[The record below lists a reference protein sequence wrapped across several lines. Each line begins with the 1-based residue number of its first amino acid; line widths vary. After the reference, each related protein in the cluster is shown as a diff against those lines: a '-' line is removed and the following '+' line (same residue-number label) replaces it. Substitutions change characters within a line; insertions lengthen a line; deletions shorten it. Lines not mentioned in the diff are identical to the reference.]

1 MSDEVYLPSPEDI
14 AAATALIRQGWSVDE
29 HIARR
34 DKSPKL
40 LDCDFKA
47 IEARAKAE
55 RQRLLAIGRNRV

>member
-1 MSDEVYLPSPEDI
+1 MSDESYLPSPQDI
-14 AAATALIRQGWSVDE
+14 EQATALIRQGWSIDE

-47 IEARAKAE
+47 IEAGAKAE
-55 RQRLLAIGRNRV
+55 RQRLLAIRRNAV